1 MENITIGHWIFA
13 LISLLIYIIMILW
26 SYWKEEGTYRQ
37 FNYKI
42 IHVMIYM
49 FFILTILILIS

>member
-1 MENITIGHWIFA
+1 MENVTIGHWIFA

-26 SYWKEEGTYRQ
+26 SYWKEEKTYRK

-42 IHVMIYM
+42 IHVMLYM